1 MSHIQII
8 GHSQN
13 PPPATV
19 RTAPGSEK
27 IPGGGDAMTAAAL
40 ASLVDRLGSSPAK
53 NENTAFSTQP
63 DPQLQEAM
71 AKINQSANFRVEMET
86 AKGTGLPVITIRDRA
101 TGEIIRQIPQK
112 LFVAAAQQIDSNRGF
127 LFEKVA

>member
-1 MSHIQII
+1 MSNIQMI
-8 GHSQN
+8 GFPRN
-13 PPPATV
+13 PPPETV
-19 RTAPGSEK
+19 GTAPQNEGIAGRGEALS
-27 IPGGGDAMTAAAL
+27 AAAI
-40 ASLVDRLGSSPAK
+40 ASLVDHLASGARDPAP
-53 NENTAFSTQP
+53 AP

-101 TGEIIRQIPQK
+101 TGEIIRQIPPK
-112 LFVAAAQQIDSNRGF
+112 LFVAAARQLDSTRGL